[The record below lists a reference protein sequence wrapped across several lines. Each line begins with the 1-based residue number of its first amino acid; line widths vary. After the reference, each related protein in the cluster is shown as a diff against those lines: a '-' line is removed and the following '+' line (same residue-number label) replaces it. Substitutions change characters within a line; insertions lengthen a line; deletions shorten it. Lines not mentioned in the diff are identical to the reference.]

1 MDVSNLLYEAMS
13 VKLSDTFMFCV
24 VFSID
29 QSSYFVWVIFC
40 DILTSLLY
48 SPGIL
53 CAWTHALL
61 QFLILESIIENDTR
75 SVWD

>member
-1 MDVSNLLYEAMS
+1 MLVNLLNLMLILMNVSSFSMDVSNLLYEAMS
-13 VKLSDTFMFCV
+13 VKLGDTFMFCV

-53 CAWTHALL
+53 CA
-61 QFLILESIIENDTR
+61 
-75 SVWD
+75 